1 MKINFSQFKNADKT
15 LLIVIAVLAVFGL
28 IMLSSASVAVG
39 LNRFNDGSFYIK
51 KQLIALVIGL
61 AGLYYAYRVDY
72 RRWRDLSFWLF
83 AITLGLLV
91 LVLIPG
97 IGASGYGAQR
107 WLNLYVTTFQPSEL
121 AKLTLILYLSGWLA
135 EQGQARLRDFK
146 TGLLPLLLLLGV
158 LFLLIILQPDL
169 GTLLVICAIAMVLY
183 FVGGANLRHLAGL
196 IGSGLI
202 LVALVIKLEPY
213 RLARFTTF
221 LNPGADPQ
229 GAGYH
234 ITQALL
240 AIGSGGILGVGLGHS
255 RQKFLYLPEVTGDS
269 IFAVMAEELG
279 FIACVALVALFA
291 LFMWRGLRIA
301 RRAPDMYGKLLAVGI
316 TAWIVIQAFV
326 NIGAMVGVLPLTGL
340 PLPLISYGGSALI
353 IMLFGMGILLNISKQ
368 SRL

>member
-1 MKINFSQFKNADKT
+1 MKIHFIKFKNADKT
-15 LLIVIAVLAVFGL
+15 LLIVTAILLLFGL

-39 LNRFNDGSFYIK
+39 LNRFGDSGFYIK
-51 KQLIALVIGL
+51 RQLVALLIGL
-61 AGLYYAYRVDY
+61 AGFYYAYKTDY
-72 RRWRDLSFWLF
+72 HRWHKLAFPLL
-83 AITLGLLV
+83 ALTLVLLV

-97 IGASGYGAQR
+97 IGAAGYGAQR

-121 AKLTLILYLSGWLA
+121 AKLTLVLYLAGWIG
-135 EQGQARLRDFK
+135 ERGQALVRDFK
-146 TGLLPLLLLLGV
+146 TGLLPLLFLMGI

-169 GTLLVICAIAMVLY
+169 GTLLIICAIALVLY
-183 FVGGANLRHLAGL
+183 FVGGANLKHLAGL

-213 RLARFTTF
+213 RLARLTTF
-221 LNPGADPQ
+221 FNPGADPQ

-240 AIGSGGILGVGLGHS
+240 AIGSGGIFGLGLGHS

-269 IFAVMAEELG
+269 IFAVIAEELG
-279 FIACVALVALFA
+279 FIGSILLVVLFL
-291 LFMWRGLRIA
+291 LFLWRGLRIA
-301 RRAPDMYGKLLAVGI
+301 RRAPDTYGKLLATGL

-340 PLPLISYGGSALI
+340 PLPLISYGGSALM
-353 IMLFGMGILLNISKQ
+353 IMLFGIGILLNISKQ